1 MLSSTV
7 FKTHDAQD
15 FQRALHE
22 SRLALA
28 FRTTREARES
38 TRTHIRRWIDGK
50 FVSVPV

>member
-1 MLSSTV
+1 MLSNSF
-7 FKTHDAQD
+7 FKTLDAQD
-15 FQRALHE
+15 FQRAFYE

-28 FRTTREARES
+28 FRSTREAGES

>member
-7 FKTHDAQD
+7 FKTLDAQD
-15 FQRALHE
+15 FQRAFSE
-22 SRLALA
+22 SRVAMA
-28 FRTTREARES
+28 FRNRRETGES